1 MKYFIVAVI
10 LSFGAFEASAFS
22 SVESLSPNKFTIAF
36 KDKTDVYLIN
46 CSARNSS
53 GRYAVSLKI
62 SEDSGRNVSVI
73 GTVEGVVY
81 SEVIRNAM
89 SKEGFWLFC
98 QHGDER
104 SDVGDNMLYYVGPL
118 DGKIVLRSFKE
129 ILAGCDFTFGQ
140 SKCDDVMGVYYIGED
155 DTAMTI
161 VAKVSHKDGHY
172 HFYTILLNSI
182 GDIPSVVSRD
192 VSACPEAHGR

>member
-10 LSFGAFEASAFS
+10 LSFGAFGVSAFS

-53 GRYAVSLKI
+53 GRYTVSLKI
-62 SEDSGRNVSVI
+62 SEDSGRRVSVI

-89 SKEGFWLFC
+89 SKKGFWLFC

-104 SDVGDNMLYYVGPL
+104 SDVGDNML
-118 DGKIVLRSFKE
+118 
-129 ILAGCDFTFGQ
+129 
-140 SKCDDVMGVYYIGED
+140 
-155 DTAMTI
+155 
-161 VAKVSHKDGHY
+161 
-172 HFYTILLNSI
+172 
-182 GDIPSVVSRD
+182 
-192 VSACPEAHGR
+192 